1 MGEKKAVMTRVV
13 LDTNVLV
20 SALLFRGPPNRLINL
35 LEEGRIGLLISRE
48 AFLEYLRVL
57 SYPKFG
63 LDTEE
68 VRDLLENHILP
79 FSKTVDAKP
88 MRPVI
93 PEDPD
98 DDKFLALAETGRADY
113 LISGDR
119 HLLALGRFGKIPI
132 VTARDFLESIGR
144 K

>member
-1 MGEKKAVMTRVV
+1 MGKKKAGLIRVV

-20 SALLFRGPPNRLINL
+20 SALLFRGPLNRLINL
-35 LEEGRIGLLISRE
+35 LEEGRIGLLISRGV
-48 AFLEYLRVL
+48 FLEYLRVL

-68 VRDLLENHILP
+68 IRGLLENHILP
-79 FSKTVDAKP
+79 FAEMVNAIT

-98 DDKFLALAETGRADY
+98 DDKFLALAEAGRADT

>member
-1 MGEKKAVMTRVV
+1 MGEKKAGMTRVV

-20 SALLFRGPPNRLINL
+20 SALLFRGPLNRLIIL

-48 AFLEYLRVL
+48 VFLEYLRVL

-63 LDTEE
+63 LDTKEI
-68 VRDLLENHILP
+68 RGLLENHILP
-79 FSKTVDAKP
+79 FSEMVNAEP

-113 LISGDR
+113 LVSGDR

-144 K
+144 S